1 MYISPNTFLLL
12 LILIVIYSSMYLFF
26 KYKVSKMRIKR
37 NKDKKFLIA
46 KYQKE
51 LSDKLGRGLTIKEK
65 HDIINIIRSGHD
77 LNDKKLITEQ
87 ISKYFAKYD

>member
-12 LILIVIYSSMYLFF
+12 LILIVICSSMYLFF
-26 KYKVSKMRIKR
+26 RYNVSKVRIKR

-51 LSDKLGRGLTIKEK
+51 LSDKLGRVLTIKEK

>member
-1 MYISPNTFLLL
+1 MYISSNAFLLL

-51 LSDKLGRGLTIKEK
+51 LSNKLGRELTIKEK
-65 HDIINIIRSGHD
+65 HDIVSIIRSGHD